1 MINSEVTDDFIS
13 ASLSRSNGDA
23 NSDSTFQNNSDIN
36 ASNTAVIVSEGTI
49 TLTNGANQTQD
60 LASLNRDTSNLNE
73 TVNRTPDLQNLL
85 NDQSRLMA
93 AATAAGEAVARDIGT
108 YADKKREAALKMA
121 DATTDPE
128 LKAQYQKEADDW
140 KEGGDYRAAMHA
152 AGGAI
157 IAGLGGGNALGGA
170 LGAGLTSKLGGT
182 LNELSEN
189 IQKARPTGNT
199 DIDQA
204 LAQIV
209 ATGVGTAVGAAVGGG
224 SGAFAGYNVDRFNR
238 QLHPDERTWAK
249 DNAKSFAEFYE
260 RTTGKAISQGQA
272 ENMLLAN
279 GYRLVDEIASKGPGG
294 DPVAIAYINQV
305 ATGLFQTTSEE
316 FRKPLMNG
324 NRDGSPTP
332 EQLALPAAR
341 GNPALGL
348 TVVAGVLTAGVAPE
362 IAAGVVAA
370 SRVCATNIVLC
381 MNQIGIGSG
390 ELFASSAMPAGTG
403 AAVAM
408 AAKINNF
415 YRDGAAPELLQQ
427 AYRQAAVSSTH
438 NAASSEVVLGKYIA
452 GSESSYE
459 AVAASRGSTYFS
471 MSDWNAVQG
480 QMGADKMWNI
490 NRAFLDQQ
498 MAQGKNFV
506 FTLDPRSV
514 SELSYTA
521 KEYDYLQRNG
531 YVLQEGTGGLFHAIK
546 K

>member
-36 ASNTAVIVSEGTI
+36 ASNTAVIVSERTI

-157 IAGLGGGNALGGA
+157 IAGFGGGNALGGA

-182 LNELSEN
+182 LNELSES
-189 IQKARPTGNT
+189 IQKAHPTGNA

-209 ATGVGTAVGAAVGGG
+209 ATGVGTAVGAAVGGS

-238 QLHPDERTWAK
+238 QLHPEEKALAK
-249 DNAKSFAEFYE
+249 RISDDAKA
-260 RTTGKAISQGQA
+260 RALKNT
-272 ENMLLAN
+272 
-279 GYRLVDEIASKGPGG
+279 
-294 DPVAIAYINQV
+294 
-305 ATGLFQTTSEE
+305 
-316 FRKPLMNG
+316 
-324 NRDGSPTP
+324 DGSPITA
-332 EQLALPAAR
+332 EQIEDMLRSAANSHYR
-341 GNPALGL
+341 ETITTGMVVPLNGST
-348 TVVAGVLTAGVAPE
+348 TVGRLYDTAGMRVTNDGAGNYYLVQDSSMFASPSDALRNLIQQSTGGPTSPYSWNVRSPEAAQAGSAQTLSTSPFAQGWNTGENSAGIQNSDPRNTPTIGFQAGFHLPISPGVSIGPNVSYTANDGVMSIKPDVSLGTIYDIGMSVGFSGDLKYSGPSVVNFGLGRYLGVQITPSNSLAWAEKSWIAPGKYFNG
-362 IAAGVVAA
+362 I
-370 SRVCATNIVLC
+370 SF
-381 MNQIGIGSG
+381 GIGVG
-390 ELFASSAMPAGTG
+390 
-403 AAVAM
+403 
-408 AAKINNF
+408 
-415 YRDGAAPELLQQ
+415 
-427 AYRQAAVSSTH
+427 VSSPV
-438 NAASSEVVLGKYIA
+438 NV
-452 GSESSYE
+452 
-459 AVAASRGSTYFS
+459 
-471 MSDWNAVQG
+471 
-480 QMGADKMWNI
+480 
-490 NRAFLDQQ
+490 
-498 MAQGKNFV
+498 
-506 FTLDPRSV
+506 TLDPT
-514 SELSYTA
+514 Y
-521 KEYDYLQRNG
+521 
-531 YVLQEGTGGLFHAIK
+531 
-546 K
+546 